1 MKTVVIING
10 HPRSGKD
17 TFIDLT
23 KSVGKYISVSGVKIW
38 KTSLIDPIK
47 KAAELLGWTYEKDDR
62 ARKFL
67 SDLKVLADKTYGFS
81 EDFTKSWAKDFVE
94 YDASGI
100 LFMQAR
106 EPKDI
111 DMIKSVAKEFGLNA
125 VTLFISR
132 KDAIRDEYACDA
144 DAGVEEY
151 SYDYTISNDGT
162 LDDLRD
168 EAFAFLQALERAE
181 DVESGGDQ

>member
-23 KSVGKYISVSGVKIW
+23 KSVGKYLYVSGVEIW
-38 KTSLIDPIK
+38 KTSLINPIK
-47 KAAELLGWTYEKDDR
+47 EAALKLGWTYEKDDR

-67 SDLKVLADKTYGFS
+67 SDLKILADRTYGFS
-81 EDFTKSWAKDFVE
+81 EDFAKGWAKDFME
-94 YDASGI
+94 YDAPGV

-111 DMIKSVAKEFGLNA
+111 DMIKGAAEEFGLNA

-132 KDAIRDEYACDA
+132 KDAVRDEYACEA

-162 LDDLRD
+162 IDDLKD
-168 EAFAFLQALERAE
+168 KALSFLQALDRAE
-181 DVESGGDQ
+181 DAKKRGDQ